1 LDTTN
6 VGWYAFRT
14 NASKMILPKLE
25 LSDEDQSHEPLS
37 SPDWNPRRAVRI
49 KASLVGVESGTDLGS
64 IYNMPPLQYLFFY
77 FFYFLF

>member
-1 LDTTN
+1 
-6 VGWYAFRT
+6 
-14 NASKMILPKLE
+14 MILPKLE